1 MANNRRRLTGRV
13 VSDTMDKTVVVAV
26 ELTRQ
31 HRLYGKSIR
40 TTKKYL
46 AHDESNAIPVGS
58 IVAIIESRPLSKR
71 KRWVVSEVLS
81 EATEAEALAAASE
94 AAAPEVSEAAAEL
107 LADEPEAEAAAEAD
121 ASADESE
128 E

>member
-1 MANNRRRLTGRV
+1 MANNRRRLVGRV

-26 ELTRQ
+26 DLTRQ
-31 HRLYGKSIR
+31 HKLYGKSIT

-58 IVAIIESRPLSKR
+58 TVRIIETRPLSKR
-71 KRWVVSEVLS
+71 KRWTVEEVLV
-81 EATEAEALAAASE
+81 EATEAEAQAAASE

-107 LADEPEAEAAAEAD
+107 LADEAEAPAEG
-121 ASADESE
+121 SE

>member
-31 HRLYGKSIR
+31 HPLYGKTMR

-58 IVAIIESRPLSKR
+58 IVAILESRPLSKR
-71 KRWVVSEVLS
+71 KRWVVSEVLT

-107 LADEPEAEAAAEAD
+107 LADESEAVVE
-121 ASADESE
+121 ESE